1 MYYAI
6 PGRAS
11 GWRKL
16 YLSFISPGDL
26 CFDLGAHVGSR
37 SAAILVLGAR
47 VVAVEPQP
55 EYAGVLKRLY
65 GRNPNFTLIA
75 QAVGRQPGR
84 SRLLVSTRTPTI
96 STLSAEWATEVAK
109 TPGFAGVAWDAH
121 LDTEVTTLDALIS
134 KFGVPDFCKIDVEGS
149 ELDALLGLSQPIRAL
164 SFEYIPAAI
173 ERALQCLQRLQELGA
188 YRFNL
193 VEGEKPRFSLP
204 DWVDRQTVAARLESL
219 PRNARAGEVF
229 AQLETA
235 NDFN

>member
-6 PGRAS
+6 PGRAG

-16 YLSFISPGDL
+16 YHPFISPGDL

-37 SAAILVLGAR
+37 SVAMLALGAR
-47 VVAVEPQP
+47 LVAVEPQP

-84 SRLLVSTRTPTI
+84 SRLLVSTRTPTV
-96 STLSAEWATEVAK
+96 STLSTEWATEVAK
-109 TPGFAGVAWDAH
+109 TPGFSGVAWDAH
-121 LDTEVTTLDALIS
+121 LDADVTTLDALIS
-134 KFGVPDFCKIDVEGS
+134 EFGLPAFCKIDVEGS
-149 ELDALLGLSQPIRAL
+149 ELDVLLGLTQPIQAL

-173 ERALQCLQRLQELGA
+173 GRALPCLQRLQDLGA

-204 DWVDRQTVAARLESL
+204 DWTDRQTVAARLEGL
-219 PRNARAGEVF
+219 PRTARAGEVF
-229 AQLETA
+229 AQLSKSNEL
-235 NDFN
+235 N